1 MNEDIQKLLSRLFIV
16 KWPVYL
22 IAGAFGAEFV
32 SVLATHVDGGQ
43 PVV

>member
-1 MNEDIQKLLSRLFIV
+1 MNENIHKLLSQLFVV

-22 IAGAFGAEFV
+22 IAGEFEAEFI
-32 SVLATHVDGGQ
+32 SVLATHIDGGQ